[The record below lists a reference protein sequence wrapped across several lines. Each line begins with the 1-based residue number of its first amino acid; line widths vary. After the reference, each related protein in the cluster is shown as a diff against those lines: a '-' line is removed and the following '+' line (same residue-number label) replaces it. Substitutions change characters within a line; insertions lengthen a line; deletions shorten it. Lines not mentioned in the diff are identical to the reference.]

1 MDRCP
6 LGRQQLTSEEPC
18 KAYSG
23 FYNHEKLFQGGK
35 QEFGGLQVTAPSLQ
49 LQVIQLGLSGPG
61 FEILYVELYR
71 FGSRRPGSG
80 REEDG
85 RQAKDRR
92 VWKVEY

>member
-23 FYNHEKLFQGGK
+23 FYNYEKLFPGGK

-49 LQVIQLGLSGPG
+49 L
-61 FEILYVELYR
+61 
-71 FGSRRPGSG
+71 
-80 REEDG
+80 
-85 RQAKDRR
+85 
-92 VWKVEY
+92 